1 LAVGLTIACVALW
14 FAYQPNVTS
23 LAQEKLQQT
32 AATTIP
38 TPAASLTPPAPTTA
52 APPTPAAPTTAAQTQ
67 AASGNGG
74 GGAPATPKKTQDPAS
89 AKNVLLKNTT
99 TGKCADIPGGDKGTS
114 GGEVDEFTC
123 NGTNQDNQLWNLE
136 VRYPKGGPHDASLFQ
151 IRNVKDDYCMDLPN
165 GGAEPAQ
172 THIDEFACD
181 GTKADNQLWWLDK
194 QSDGAYWI
202 RNYASN
208 HLCLDVSG
216 FSTGGDGTVLTIYT
230 CSNTDD
236 QEWTIVKGQS

>member
-1 LAVGLTIACVALW
+1 LSDEVA
-14 FAYQPNVTS
+14 
-23 LAQEKLQQT
+23 
-32 AATTIP
+32 
-38 TPAASLTPPAPTTA
+38 
-52 APPTPAAPTTAAQTQ
+52 
-67 AASGNGG
+67 
-74 GGAPATPKKTQDPAS
+74 
-89 AKNVLLKNTT
+89 
-99 TGKCADIPGGDKGTS
+99 
-114 GGEVDEFTC
+114 EFTC
-123 NGTNQDNQLWNLE
+123 DGTNQDNQLWNLE
-136 VRYPKGGPHDASLFQ
+136 VRYPKGGPHNASLFQ

-172 THIDEFACD
+172 THIYEYACD

-216 FSTGGDGTVLTIYT
+216 FSTGVDGTVLTIYT